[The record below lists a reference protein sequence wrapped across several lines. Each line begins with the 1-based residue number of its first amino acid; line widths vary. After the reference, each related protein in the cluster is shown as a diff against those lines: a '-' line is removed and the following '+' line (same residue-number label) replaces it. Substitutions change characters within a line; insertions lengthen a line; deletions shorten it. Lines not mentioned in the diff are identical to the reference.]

1 MAKVKCL
8 RCDEEA
14 DGLDD
19 KHCQLH
25 WEEVADEGFWEYVAS
40 PEYAELEMIAELE
53 EIERNETA

>member
-25 WEEVADEGFWEYVAS
+25 WEEVADEGFWEFVAS
-40 PEYAELEMIAELE
+40 PEYAEI
-53 EIERNETA
+53 